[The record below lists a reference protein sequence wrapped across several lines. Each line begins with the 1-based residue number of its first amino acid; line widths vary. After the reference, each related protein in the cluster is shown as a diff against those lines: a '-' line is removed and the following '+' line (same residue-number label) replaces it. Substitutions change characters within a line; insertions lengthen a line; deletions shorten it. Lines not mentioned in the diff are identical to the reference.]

1 MYIKQVIIQ
10 GFRSYRDQTVIE
22 PFSPKHNVI
31 VGRNGSGKSNFF
43 YAIQFVLSD
52 EFSHMRQEERQAL
65 LHEGT
70 GPRVISA
77 YVEIIFDN
85 TDNRL
90 PIDKE
95 DVSLRRVIGS
105 KKDQYFLD
113 KKNVTKTDVMNLLES
128 AGFSRSNPYYIV
140 KQGKINQLATAK
152 DFERLKLLREVAGTR
167 VYDERK
173 EESKN
178 ILNETESKR
187 EKIEELLTYIEERLE
202 TLQSEM
208 EELKEYQRV
217 DKDRRCI
224 EYTIHEKEL
233 RAARAKLDELEEHR
247 SKDSDKSRKLR
258 KGVSEAVDKVE
269 EITDIIR
276 KLKEKVVGLTKEK
289 QQFDEEKRELIKRKT
304 KLELDIKDSE
314 DAVTEFHSSKSTHEV
329 ELRNVENKIQERQSR
344 LDTLL
349 PEYNRL
355 KTTEEECTR
364 RMRTCEQRRE
374 ELFSKQGRTNQFRSK
389 EARDEWINNELRSL
403 SASISTKESQILGLR
418 ETVQKLTTA
427 KTNLD
432 NDIRERKEDLDGKKK
447 NIDESNKEHF
457 SLKKKRDEQTNK
469 RNEWWRKEAELEQT
483 LQNLTEDL
491 NKRERFLRSSVSK
504 AIYNGIESVKTIV
517 REEGIEGFYGPLIEN
532 FTCEKKF
539 YTAVEVTAGN
549 KLFHM
554 VVDSDKTATELL
566 KIMNRRKMSGSA
578 TFMPLNK
585 LNARDTIYPVAPD
598 VVGVITQLKYE
609 PLFEQAMLTVFGK
622 TLLCRNLDV
631 ASQYAKSANLDCV
644 TMHGDQVSRR
654 GPLTGGFYDTRKS
667 RLDCQQSIEEV
678 QKEIESSRE
687 KHERIRQELE
697 NIDGV
702 ITGVLGKLQ
711 RLETT
716 QIDLKET
723 YERQKVEVKTKQKE
737 VQNKEESLAQKNQLL
752 SKMETDL
759 QAMKASQRSLSGELG
774 TELMAHLSGE
784 DQNEVDRLNAE
795 TQQLQESLR
804 SALSQR
810 TALEAE
816 KNQLENLLSNNL
828 IKHRDKLLQELD
840 EMAFEG
846 KEQELDSMKEELS
859 SLETALRRTMR
870 RLQTSDRD
878 VNDVTEEIRR
888 NEGELEGWKDDEKA
902 RRTALED
909 DSKSV
914 EKLANKRSAF
924 AKKKDECVKKIRE
937 LGSLPTDAF
946 EKYQSTAV
954 KALWKKLQKC
964 NEDLKKFSHVNKK
977 ALDQFVNFSEQKE
990 KLVKRKE
997 EVDKGHEAILE
1008 LMDVLEQRKHE
1019 AIIFTFKQ
1027 VSYNFSAVFKELVPR
1042 GKANLVMK
1050 TEGPLQPGD
1059 DDESSQASSSQG
1071 ASKADAGE
1079 SSQSSNSQSQ
1089 SKLPSD
1095 KFSGVSIKVSFTG
1108 KSAET
1113 REMNQLSGGQKS
1125 LVALALIFAIQ
1136 RCDPAPFYLFDEI
1149 DQALDP
1155 QYRTSVAEMIKKQA
1169 DKAQFITTTFRSE
1182 LLEASDKFYG
1192 VRFRNKVSHI
1202 DAITKEEAKEF
1213 VESDDGPRQ

>member
-77 YVEIIFDN
+77 FVEIIFDN
-85 TDNRL
+85 SDNRL

-95 DVSLRRVIGS
+95 EVSLRRVIGS

-152 DFERLKLLREVAGTR
+152 DHERLKLLREVAGTR

-187 EKIEELLTYIEERLE
+187 EKIEELLRYIEERLE
-202 TLQSEM
+202 TLQEEM
-208 EELKEYQRV
+208 EELKEYQKL

-233 RAARAKLDELEEHR
+233 RATRVKLDDLEENRLLGSQQASELH
-247 SKDSDKSRKLR
+247 KA
-258 KGVSEAVDKVE
+258 VSEAVGKIQ
-269 EITDIIR
+269 EITGNVK
-276 KLKEKVVGLTKEK
+276 KLKEKVVSLSREK
-289 QQFDEEKRELIKRKT
+289 QLLDEEKREQIKIRT
-304 KLELDIKDSE
+304 KLDLDIKDSE
-314 DAVTEFHSSKSTHEV
+314 DAVTESRSSRGTHEAELRDIRNRIQEKESRLQALLPRYNQLKSTE
-329 ELRNVENKIQERQSR
+329 EDCARR
-344 LDTLL
+344 L
-349 PEYNRL
+349 
-355 KTTEEECTR
+355 
-364 RMRTCEQRRE
+364 RTCEQRRE
-374 ELFSKQGRTNQFRSK
+374 ELFSKQGRTNQFNSA
-389 EARDEWINNELRSL
+389 EARDKWINDELRSL
-403 SASISTKESQILGLR
+403 SVSISTKQSQILALR
-418 ETVQKLTTA
+418 RQVTDLTAYLQKIE
-427 KTNLD
+427 D
-432 NDIRERKEDLDGKKK
+432 DIRERREDLEEKSKT
-447 NIDESNKEHF
+447 IDETSKRHFDFKKE
-457 SLKKKRDEQTNK
+457 RDVHTNK
-469 RNEWWRKEAELEQT
+469 RKELWREEAEIEQT

-517 REEGIEGFYGPLIEN
+517 REGGIPGFYGPLIEN
-532 FTCEKKF
+532 FTCDKRF

-549 KLFHM
+549 KLFHIL
-554 VVDSDKTATELL
+554 VDSDRTATELL
-566 KIMNRRKMSGSA
+566 KIMNRRKMPGSA

-585 LNARDTIYPVAPD
+585 LNARETNYPTSQDAFAMVNH
-598 VVGVITQLKYE
+598 LKFD
-609 PLFEQAMLTVFGK
+609 PKFRKAMLTVFGK
-622 TLLCRNLDV
+622 TLVCRDIDV

-644 TMHGDQVSRR
+644 TMEGDQVSRR
-654 GPLTGGFYDTRKS
+654 GALTGGYYDSRKS
-667 RLDCQQSIEEV
+667 RLDCQQSILTV
-678 QKEIESSRE
+678 QKEMTDCQQR
-687 KHERIRQELE
+687 HQEVQNKLE
-697 NIDGV
+697 QIDGV
-702 ITGVLGKLQ
+702 ITNVLGELQ
-711 RLETT
+711 TLETT
-716 QIDLKET
+716 QINLKET
-723 YERQKVEVKTKQKE
+723 QERQKVEIKTKQKE
-737 VQNKEESLAQKNQLL
+737 KEDKEKQSLGPKRQLL
-752 SKMETDL
+752 SKMEADL
-759 QAMKASQRSLSGELG
+759 QAMTASHRSLSSELG
-774 TELMAHLSGE
+774 TALMSHLNEE
-784 DQNEVDRLNAE
+784 DQNEVDTLNAE

-810 TALEAE
+810 TALETE
-816 KNQLENLLSNNL
+816 KNQLENVLSNNL
-828 IKHRDKLLQELD
+828 RKHHDKLVQELD
-840 EMAFEG
+840 EMTFEG
-846 KEQELDSMKEELS
+846 KEQELKSMKEELTS
-859 SLETALRRTMR
+859 LDKSREKTSELWQMVVNKLNEVTAKIKEKEDELETWKNKERER
-870 RLQTSDRD
+870 RLKL
-878 VNDVTEEIRR
+878 EE
-888 NEGELEGWKDDEKA
+888 
-902 RRTALED
+902 

-914 EKLANKRSAF
+914 EKLASKRSVLV
-924 AKKKDECVKKIRE
+924 KKKDECMKKIRE
-937 LGSLPTDAF
+937 LGSLPADAF
-946 EKYQSTAV
+946 DKYQSTPV
-954 KALWKKLQKC
+954 KALWKKLQRC
-964 NEDLKKFSHVNKK
+964 NEDLKKYSHVNKK

-990 KLVKRKE
+990 KLMKRKE

-1019 AIIFTFKQ
+1019 AILFTFKQ
-1027 VSYNFSAVFKELVPR
+1027 VSYNFTAVFKELVPR

-1050 TEGPLQPGD
+1050 TEAPQTD
-1059 DDESSQASSSQG
+1059 DEDESSQ
-1071 ASKADAGE
+1071 
-1079 SSQSSNSQSQ
+1079 SQSSSSQSQ
-1089 SKLPSD
+1089 SRLPSD

-1125 LVALALIFAIQ
+1125 LVALGLIFAIQ

-1155 QYRTSVAEMIKKQA
+1155 QYRTSVAEMIKNQA
-1169 DKAQFITTTFRSE
+1169 EKAQFITTTFRPE

-1192 VRFRNKVSHI
+1192 VRFRSKVSHI
-1202 DAITKEEAKEF
+1202 DAISKEEAKDF
-1213 VESDDGPRQ
+1213 VEDDEQGR